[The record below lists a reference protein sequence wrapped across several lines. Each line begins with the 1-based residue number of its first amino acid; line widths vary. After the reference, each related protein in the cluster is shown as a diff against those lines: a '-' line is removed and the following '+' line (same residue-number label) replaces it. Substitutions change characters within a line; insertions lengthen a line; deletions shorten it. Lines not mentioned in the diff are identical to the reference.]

1 MKVLAL
7 VFLALVGASQARVTC
22 INCEEDKQ
30 FPSFSIECE
39 ICEYMIKIIGE
50 LGTDEEPKIEEV
62 VDKVCSKLGSFFEKA
77 CDALVRSYLP
87 KLLDALKNGATEQEA
102 CSVIRMCSSKKAAV
116 EPVVAKQTKGAGC
129 SVCEFVVGEAAK
141 YIGQDESVIE
151 QKLEEVCNKLGP
163 LSGPCDDLV
172 KDYVPQIIKFLESGK
187 TVDEVCR
194 ELGLCSSLESRIAAQ
209 KAAVKPVVAKQTKGV
224 ECSVCKL
231 LVGEAA
237 KYVGQDQSVIEQKLD
252 EFCSHLSVLSGP
264 CKDLVNEY
272 IPQIIKYLESGQTV
286 DEVCQKLGLCS
297 SLESRIAAQ
306 KMFMAH
312 LTGQTKGVTC
322 DICDEVCK
330 WIEDYGVDKG
340 LDAIEHYVDGK
351 CDDLPFISGAC
362 KDLVNKWLGK
372 LVALLQQDLPPE
384 KVCQDVH
391 LC

>member
-116 EPVVAKQTKGAGC
+116 A
-129 SVCEFVVGEAAK
+129 
-141 YIGQDESVIE
+141 
-151 QKLEEVCNKLGP
+151 
-163 LSGPCDDLV
+163 
-172 KDYVPQIIKFLESGK
+172 
-187 TVDEVCR
+187 
-194 ELGLCSSLESRIAAQ
+194 
-209 KAAVKPVVAKQTKGV
+209 PVVAKQTKGV
-224 ECSVCKL
+224 ECTLCET
-231 LVGEAA
+231 LVKAA
-237 KYVGQDQSVIEQKLD
+237 AQYVGQDQSVIEQKLE
-252 EFCSHLSVLSGP
+252 EFCSHLSILSGP
-264 CKDLVNEY
+264 CDDLVKEY
-272 IPQIIKYLESGQTV
+272 IPEIIKYLEEGQTA
-286 DEVCQKLGLCS
+286 DEVCQKIGLCS
-297 SLESRIAAQ
+297 SRIAAQ
-306 KMFMAH
+306 KAFMAH

-322 DICDEVCK
+322 DLCDEVCK
-330 WIEDYGVDKG
+330 WIEDYGANKG
-340 LDAIEHYVDGK
+340 IEAIEHYVDGK
-351 CDDLPFISGAC
+351 CDDLPFIGSEC
-362 KDLVNKWLGK
+362 KDLVNKWLNK
-372 LVALLQQDLPPE
+372 LVPLLQKDLPPQ
-384 KVCQDVH
+384 KVCDDVH